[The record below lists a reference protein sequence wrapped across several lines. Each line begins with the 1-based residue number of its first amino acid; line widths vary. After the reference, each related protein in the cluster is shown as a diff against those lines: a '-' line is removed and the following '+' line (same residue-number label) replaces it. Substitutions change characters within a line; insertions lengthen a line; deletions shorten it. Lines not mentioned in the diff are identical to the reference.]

1 MNYLEKDKLYCSQG
15 DTSGKHEP
23 KKIFI
28 DAEGCYLFDERS
40 VKYLDMQMYNSAANF
55 GYKNEA
61 YLIPSFARIFP
72 VFLHITKERYKIR

>member
-28 DAEGCYLFDERS
+28 GAEGCYLFDECG

-61 YLIPSFARIFP
+61 YSEKYFRNSSLPCWGIYEQ
-72 VFLHITKERYKIR
+72 KQN